1 MVKKET
7 EMSRLSQPPL
17 VLAGVLAGVLV
28 TGCAYLTPTAT
39 ATTVI
44 ANVRATAPPS
54 WVAPVPLVSSVTP
67 NAQAELTR
75 FTAPIDDPELPTLLA
90 AARAA
95 SPTLATAAARIE
107 RSRALRVA
115 AEAGRQPRLDASASA
130 QTGRLV
136 AQAPRS
142 DTISLGVQAGWE
154 IDLFGARAA
163 SATAAQARLA
173 STQAQLQSAH
183 QALAAEVAS
192 SLVALRACVVQR
204 ELSVDDSRS
213 REETSRL
220 TGLREKAGF
229 AAPAEAALAR
239 ASAAQGRSLRTVQT
253 AACQSQ
259 LKALVELTALA
270 ESDLQMR
277 LLDTPRA
284 MPRGLAFAVS
294 DVPAQLL
301 TRRPDL
307 VGAGQSVMAAAA
319 DLTVAQAAHYPSVSL
334 AGSIGL
340 GRNHSAGFTQQGS
353 TWSLGPL
360 QLTLPLFDAGQRG
373 ANESAA
379 RAEYDA
385 AVTGYQAALRRA
397 VREVEQ
403 ALVALQS
410 SATREDDA
418 IGAARDFE
426 LSLRATEAR
435 YRGGL
440 ASLFELEDARR
451 STLAA
456 QSGLIDLQR
465 ERALAWIDLG
475 RALGTAPVNP

>member
-1 MVKKET
+1 MMET
-7 EMSRLSQPPL
+7 ETTMSLLQVPRPFVRGLAL
-17 VLAGVLAGVLV
+17 VLALVLALSGVLAGCASSTLTAPTV
-28 TGCAYLTPTAT
+28 TAA
-39 ATTVI
+39 I
-44 ANVRATAPPS
+44 ANVRAS
-54 WVAPVPLVSSVTP
+54 APVSWLAPLPT
-67 NAQAELTR
+67 EGTR
-75 FTAPIDDPELPTLLA
+75 FTAPINDPELPNLLA

-115 AEAGRQPRLDASASA
+115 AEAGRQPRLDASASV
-130 QTGRLV
+130 QTGRV
-136 AQAPRS
+136 MASAPRS
-142 DTISLGVQAGWE
+142 DTLSVGVQAGWE

-163 SATAAQARLA
+163 LATAAEARLA
-173 STQAQLQSAH
+173 STQARLQSAH

-204 ELSVDDSRS
+204 ELSAADSRS
-213 REETSRL
+213 REATSRL

-239 ASAAQGRSLRTVQT
+239 ASAAQGRSLHVVQT
-253 AACQSQ
+253 AACQTQ

-270 ESDLQMR
+270 QTDFQAR
-277 LLDTPRA
+277 LLDTPRDV
-284 MPRGLAFAVS
+284 PQGYVFAVS
-294 DVPAQLL
+294 EVPAQLL
-301 TRRPDL
+301 THRPDL
-307 VGAGQSVMAAAA
+307 VDAGQGVMAAAA
-319 DLTVAQAAHYPSVSL
+319 EVAVAQAARYPSLSL

-340 GRNHSAGFTQQGS
+340 GRSHSGGFTQQGS

-385 AVTGYQAALRRA
+385 AVISYQAALRRA

-410 SATREDDA
+410 SAAREGDA

-426 LSLRATEAR
+426 LALRATEAR

-451 STLAA
+451 TTLAA

-475 RALGTAPVNP
+475 RALGAAPATP

>member
-1 MVKKET
+1 MMQTET
-7 EMSRLSQPPL
+7 KMTPLQPSRPMALLMALCGL
-17 VLAGVLAGVLV
+17 VLAG
-28 TGCAYLTPTAT
+28 CASSTLT
-39 ATTVI
+39 
-44 ANVRATAPPS
+44 
-54 WVAPVPLVSSVTP
+54 VPSVTTEAP
-67 NAQAELTR
+67 TEWTR
-75 FTAPIDDPELPTLLA
+75 ITAPIDDPELPHLLA

-115 AEAGRQPRLDASASA
+115 AIAGFEPRLDASALA
-130 QTGRLV
+130 QTGRVLASV
-136 AQAPRS
+136 PRS
-142 DTISLGVQAGWE
+142 DTLSVGVQASWE
-154 IDLFGARAA
+154 IDLFGGRAA
-163 SATAAQARLA
+163 LAAAAQARLA

-192 SLVALRACVVQR
+192 SLVTLRACVVQR
-204 ELSVDDSRS
+204 ELSQADSQS

-239 ASAAQGRSLRTVQT
+239 ASAAQGRGLHVVQT
-253 AACQSQ
+253 AACQKQ
-259 LKALVELTALA
+259 LKAMVELTALV
-270 ESDLQMR
+270 ESDLRTR

-284 MPRGLAFAVS
+284 MPKGQASAVNEVS
-294 DVPAQLL
+294 AQLL
-301 TRRPDL
+301 SHRPDL
-307 VGAGQSVMAAAA
+307 VDAGQIVLAAAA
-319 DLTVAQAAHYPSVSL
+319 DAAVAAAARFPSLSL

-340 GRNHSAGFTQQGS
+340 GRSTNAGFTQQGS
-353 TWSLGPL
+353 TWSLGPI

-373 ANESAA
+373 ANEHAA
-379 RAEYDA
+379 RAEYNA
-385 AVTGYQAALRRA
+385 AVTSYQGALRRA

-410 SATREDDA
+410 SATREADA
-418 IGAARDFE
+418 VGAARDFE
-426 LSLRATEAR
+426 LSFRATDAR

-451 STLAA
+451 SALAA

-475 RALGTAPVNP
+475 RALGTAPTTP